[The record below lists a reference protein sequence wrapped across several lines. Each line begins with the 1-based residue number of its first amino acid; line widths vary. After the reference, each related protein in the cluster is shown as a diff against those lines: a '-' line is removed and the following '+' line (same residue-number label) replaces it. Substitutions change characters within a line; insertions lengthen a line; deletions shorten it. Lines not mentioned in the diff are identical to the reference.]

1 MWKRARRGTMHR
13 QWESNTCT
21 DAEGRGCWYE
31 WWWVVSRDGSSMSV
45 QCVLRV
51 FKWVKSQLWLPDGG
65 RFDPDHSDRPGLW
78 CAAAYYWH
86 YRETGIFLPNHFQLV
101 LACTGWP
108 HQGRVH
114 VRKRVPMCECIFF
127 SFFFFWVPCVAG
139 HIHYMP
145 VCVWPCRCILVSC
158 KMSREICSFQTEAC
172 GMSAFVLRPHFNLI
186 LSDISS

>member
-1 MWKRARRGTMHR
+1 MLFLLKPAISGQKCDWKHESSKISSLIHKWETHGLTIIYENTYRANNMQGVRELHTH
-13 QWESNTCT
+13 THTHT

-86 YRETGIFLPNHFQLV
+86 YRETGIFLPNHFQL
-101 LACTGWP
+101 L
-108 HQGRVH
+108 
-114 VRKRVPMCECIFF
+114 
-127 SFFFFWVPCVAG
+127 
-139 HIHYMP
+139 HIHSMRGPYQLAT
-145 VCVWPCRCILVSC
+145 RY
-158 KMSREICSFQTEAC
+158 TY
-172 GMSAFVLRPHFNLI
+172 
-186 LSDISS
+186 ISTGRTDPR

>member
-1 MWKRARRGTMHR
+1 MRR
-13 QWESNTCT
+13 QWGSNTCT

-86 YRETGIFLPNHFQLV
+86 YRETGIFLPNHFQIV
-101 LACTGWP
+101 LACTGCP
-108 HQGRVH
+108 LQDCVRVCKC
-114 VRKRVPMCECIFF
+114 VSMCECVLFF
-127 SFFFFWVPCVAG
+127 RCRTRPVTSTTCLRVFGCADVLLSRVKWVVKFAVLKPRPGACLRLCSGRILIWFWVTFHHKLWV
-139 HIHYMP
+139 
-145 VCVWPCRCILVSC
+145 
-158 KMSREICSFQTEAC
+158 F
-172 GMSAFVLRPHFNLI
+172 
-186 LSDISS
+186 